1 MRLLN
6 KFGVVVLGL
15 SVTGVAGAAA
25 GYWSGSG
32 PFGGTIYDVMVDP
45 ATPSVV
51 YASTRGGLYRSDD
64 AGSNWQRKDDGI
76 AAGTSYGMVLATDP
90 DLAGRLLAVD
100 WTFRVFRSADRGDNW
115 TFTGFVPPAGV
126 SVVAVADVPGV
137 AGSFYVLTSPVGVYK
152 TTDNGSS
159 FSEVV
164 TGIPAGATASFIRTD
179 HDTPNLVFVGI
190 SDFYG
195 STNPAATTWIWRSL
209 DSGVTWSASYDTA
222 GQPTYPTFVE
232 DLSFGAG
239 NTLYATANS
248 QLIRSTDNGAS
259 WELRGSAG
267 NVVKAHPTIA
277 DTVFVAKGYSG
288 GAVGNFHQHGWWHD
302 VFDDKHWSANTSY
315 GGEAFNRIALH
326 PNFRDAE
333 TLPRQWCGGHFLQQ
347 QWRDQLCASQCR
359 HRSSQCARL
368 GGIARSWEI
377 ACWQRRCI
385 HAIARHFQQCQC
397 RAYLGHGER
406 WFARLQHPCNHGRPD
421 NRPCTKCDDRLRRWA
436 ERHREYRRST
446 QRRFVQE

>member
-288 GAVGNFHQHGWWHD
+288 GAAGETFSMPVVRRAFSTATMAGPALCKPMPASQQSMCAPWRHCAILGDCLLATAMHSRHRQAF
-302 VFDDKHWSANTSY
+302 SAVPMPGLPGARRTMVCAPSTSVQS
-315 GGEAFNRIALH
+315 RSTRQPALH
-326 PNFRDAE
+326 
-333 TLPRQWCGGHFLQQ
+333 
-347 QWRDQLCASQCR
+347 
-359 HRSSQCARL
+359 
-368 GGIARSWEI
+368 
-377 ACWQRRCI
+377 
-385 HAIARHFQQCQC
+385 
-397 RAYLGHGER
+397 
-406 WFARLQHPCNHGRPD
+406 
-421 NRPCTKCDDRLRRWA
+421 
-436 ERHREYRRST
+436 
-446 QRRFVQE
+446 